1 MKCPKCGFSQ
11 SDSNL
16 ECERCGVIFA
26 KLGIAYP
33 PPPEAVQRR
42 SSDDESRQKAP
53 LRDTNAPTKHV
64 STDYQE
70 NARLRSGR
78 ASHGVPSVEIGT
90 GRSVSPE
97 SSRVAEMRDDVEL
110 VEQSSRLNY
119 LDDDEKDLIPEPRS
133 MDRDDW
139 IVLGSGLVIAIV
151 VMLFPL
157 SNHIFMTLMTLIH
170 EMGHAI
176 VGWTFAYPS
185 VPAFDL
191 HYGGGITLHTQRS
204 TVLLVVIYGFLAFLI
219 FAYRKNVSTLL
230 LLVVLSSVH
239 LFLSLTYY
247 HEVVI
252 LFMGHG
258 TELIIAGIFFYR
270 ALSGA
275 AVVHSVERPLY
286 CAIGLFVVFSD
297 IRFAFRL
304 MTSHSARLKYEQAK
318 GGGHWM
324 DFSRIAED
332 FLGIDLT
339 SVAFFFFLCC
349 LLPLVLGFLTFR
361 YQEYIR
367 RGILRL
373 WRRDPGHVA
382 Q

>member
-1 MKCPKCGFSQ
+1 MECPKCGFSQ
-11 SDSNL
+11 SDANY
-16 ECERCGVIFA
+16 ECDRCGVIFA
-26 KLGIAYP
+26 KLGIAQP
-33 PPPEAVQRR
+33 DPFEKALPRPREQEPSPGARPATPASR
-42 SSDDESRQKAP
+42 SRS
-53 LRDTNAPTKHV
+53 V
-64 STDYQE
+64 SKDAAG
-70 NARLRSGR
+70 NIRLRSGTT
-78 ASHGVPSVEIGT
+78 SPGVPPVGVPT
-90 GRSVSPE
+90 GRRQAARSHDT
-97 SSRVAEMRDDVEL
+97 VAKLDDVEL
-110 VEQSSRLNY
+110 VEPSDRPGY
-119 LDDDEKDLIPEPRS
+119 FDDEEDLIPEPRS

-151 VMLFPL
+151 VMMFPL
-157 SNHIFMTLMTLIH
+157 LNHIFMTLVILVH
-170 EMGHAI
+170 EMGHTIA
-176 VGWTFAYPS
+176 GWMFAYPS

-204 TVLLVVIYGFLAFLI
+204 LVLLIVLYSFLAFLI
-219 FAYRKNVSTLL
+219 YTYRKNVSTLIL
-230 LLVVLSSVH
+230 LAVLLIVH
-239 LFLSLTYY
+239 LIFSLTYF

-258 TELIIAGIFFYR
+258 TELIIAAIFFYR

-286 CAIGLFVVFSD
+286 CAIGLFIVFAD
-297 IRFAFRL
+297 TRFAFKL
-304 MTSHSARLKYEQAK
+304 MTSHAARRNYEQAK

-332 FLGIDLT
+332 FLGVDLT

-349 LLPLVLGFLTFR
+349 LLPLILGFLTFR

-373 WRRDPGHVA
+373 WNRDPLRVGR
-382 Q
+382 